1 MVYDLEA
8 RLLQQMLDLLRRE
21 LIALQR
27 VVGSEI

>member
-1 MVYDLEA
+1 MVYDREA